1 MSEKGYISNPSTCT
15 CENGKYVQSII
26 DDSVIT
32 QDDIM
37 EATKTVPIKFI
48 SRNTITT
55 NLNEKR

>member
-32 QDDIM
+32 
-37 EATKTVPIKFI
+37 
-48 SRNTITT
+48 
-55 NLNEKR
+55 